1 MKKAFLIILIIL
13 FAPAS
18 MEASIDYKS
27 RYKYKAPALKGKQL
41 KPIRKIIR
49 EILNKRRI
57 KPKQEYY
64 LAPPVIGNEN
74 LNRLA

>member
-27 RYKYKAPALKGKQL
+27 RYRYKAPALKDVQL

-49 EILNKRRI
+49 EILNRRRSE
-57 KPKQEYY
+57 PKQEYY
-64 LAPPVIGNEN
+64 LVPPAIGRED
-74 LNRLA
+74 LNKLA

>member
-1 MKKAFLIILIIL
+1 MRKAFLIILIIL

-27 RYKYKAPALKGKQL
+27 RYKYNAPALKDKQL
-41 KPIRKIIR
+41 KPIRKIIK
-49 EILNKRRI
+49 EILNRRRSE
-57 KPKQEYY
+57 PKQEYY
-64 LAPPVIGNEN
+64 FSPPIIFGKD

>member
-1 MKKAFLIILIIL
+1 MKKAFLVILIIL

-27 RYKYKAPALKGKQL
+27 RYKYKAPALKDMQL

-49 EILNKRRI
+49 EILNRRRSE
-57 KPKQEYY
+57 PKQQYY
-64 LAPPVIGNEN
+64 LAPPAIGGRD

>member
-1 MKKAFLIILIIL
+1 MKKAFLVILIIL

-27 RYKYKAPALKGKQL
+27 RYKYKAPALKDMQL

-49 EILNKRRI
+49 EILNRSE
-57 KPKQEYY
+57 PKQEYY
-64 LAPPVIGNEN
+64 LVPPAIGNKD

>member
-1 MKKAFLIILIIL
+1 MRKAFLIILIIL

-27 RYKYKAPALKGKQL
+27 RYRYKAPALQGKQL

-49 EILNKRRI
+49 EIQR
-57 KPKQEYY
+57 
-64 LAPPVIGNEN
+64 
-74 LNRLA
+74 